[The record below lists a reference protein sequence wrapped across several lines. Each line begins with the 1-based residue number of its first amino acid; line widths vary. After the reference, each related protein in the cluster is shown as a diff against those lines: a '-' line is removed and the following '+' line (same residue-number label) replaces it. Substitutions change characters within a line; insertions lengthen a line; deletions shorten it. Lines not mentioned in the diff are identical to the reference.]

1 MDAVAEQTLLSK
13 IKTLSPQQVAE
24 VDDFVEFLS
33 ARAKRNA
40 ALGRILSIAPALQ
53 AAGLPPMSEQ
63 EITAEIQSA
72 RAQRRASQPQ
82 AKSAPPDA
90 PRS

>member
-33 ARAKRNA
+33 ARARRKA
-40 ALGRILSIAPALQ
+40 ALDRILAIAPALQ

-63 EITAEIQSA
+63 EIEAEIQAA
-72 RAQRRASQPQ
+72 RAQRRAGQPK
-82 AKSAPPDA
+82 AKPAADA